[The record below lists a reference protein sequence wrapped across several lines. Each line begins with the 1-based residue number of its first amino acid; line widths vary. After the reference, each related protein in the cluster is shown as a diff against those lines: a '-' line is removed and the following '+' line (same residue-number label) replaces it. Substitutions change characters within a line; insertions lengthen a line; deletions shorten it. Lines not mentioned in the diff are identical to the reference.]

1 MSIPTTTPIVR
12 RPASRSQQGF
22 AYLFVLLTVMLI
34 GIVLGAVGT
43 SWKQTMQREREEE
56 LLFRGMQIQDAIA
69 RWHKPKPG
77 IQQHV
82 ATQLNDLKD
91 LLQDPRSPETVR
103 YLRKL
108 YLDPM
113 TNHEWGLVRDASHGI
128 VGVVSTSSEKAI
140 KQDNFPEQVKD
151 FARKERYDQWQF
163 LYTQTTNANRL
174 NPLQPQLR

>member
-1 MSIPTTTPIVR
+1 MDICTTTPTVR
-12 RPASRSQQGF
+12 RPASWNQHGF
-22 AYLFVLLTVMLI
+22 AYLFVLLAVMLI
-34 GIVLGAVGT
+34 GIMLGAVGT

-77 IQQHV
+77 IRQHV

-91 LLQDPRSPETVR
+91 LLQDPRSLEKAR

-113 TNHEWGLVRDASHGI
+113 TNQEWGLIRDSSHGI
-128 VGVVSTSSEKAI
+128 IGVVSTSSNGVI
-140 KQDNFPEQVKD
+140 KQDNFPDQVKD
-151 FARKERYDQWQF
+151 FAHKERYDQWQF
-163 LYTQTTNANRL
+163 VYTQSANVNQL
-174 NPLQPQLR
+174 HPMPQKLP